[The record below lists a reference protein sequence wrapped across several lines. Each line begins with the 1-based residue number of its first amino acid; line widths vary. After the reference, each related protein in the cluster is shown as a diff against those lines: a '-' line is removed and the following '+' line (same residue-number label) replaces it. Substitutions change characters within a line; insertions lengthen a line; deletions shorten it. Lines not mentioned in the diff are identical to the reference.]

1 MKTTLLKLGVLQNN
15 LTTVKTEIN
24 QENEHLDTSMAQ
36 VNAMIESL
44 RSGLEKN
51 LDWLLKIDQFKALLI
66 WMIITKLNRITKTA
80 ISFSKII

>member
-24 QENEHLDTSMAQ
+24 QENQNLDTSMAQ

-51 LDWLLKIDQFKALLI
+51 LDWLLQSKDLLSGFPI
-66 WMIITKLNRITKTA
+66 WIIIT
-80 ISFSKII
+80 

>member
-24 QENEHLDTSMAQ
+24 QENETLDTSMAQ

-51 LDWLLKIDQFKALLI
+51 L
-66 WMIITKLNRITKTA
+66 N
-80 ISFSKII
+80 

>member
-24 QENEHLDTSMAQ
+24 QENENLDTSMAQ

-51 LDWLLKIDQFKALLI
+51 LDWLLKSNHNKA
-66 WMIITKLNRITKTA
+66 
-80 ISFSKII
+80 F

>member
-24 QENEHLDTSMAQ
+24 QENENLDTSMAQ

-51 LDWLLKIDQFKALLI
+51 LDWLLKSKHDKA
-66 WMIITKLNRITKTA
+66 
-80 ISFSKII
+80 F

>member
-24 QENEHLDTSMAQ
+24 QENENLDTSMAQ

-51 LDWLLKIDQFKALLI
+51 LDWLLQSKDLI
-66 WMIITKLNRITKTA
+66 SGFPIWIIIT
-80 ISFSKII
+80 

>member
-24 QENEHLDTSMAQ
+24 QENENLDTSMAQ

-51 LDWLLKIDQFKALLI
+51 LDWLLQSKDLLSGFPI
-66 WMIITKLNRITKTA
+66 WIIIT
-80 ISFSKII
+80 

>member
-24 QENEHLDTSMAQ
+24 QENEALDTSMAQ

-51 LDWLLKIDQFKALLI
+51 LNWLS
-66 WMIITKLNRITKTA
+66 TE
-80 ISFSKII
+80 S

>member
-51 LDWLLKIDQFKALLI
+51 LDWLLKIDQFMALLI
-66 WMIITKLNRITKTA
+66 WMIITKLNQITKTA

>member
-24 QENEHLDTSMAQ
+24 QENETLDTSMAQ

-51 LDWLLKIDQFKALLI
+51 LNWLS
-66 WMIITKLNRITKTA
+66 TE
-80 ISFSKII
+80 S